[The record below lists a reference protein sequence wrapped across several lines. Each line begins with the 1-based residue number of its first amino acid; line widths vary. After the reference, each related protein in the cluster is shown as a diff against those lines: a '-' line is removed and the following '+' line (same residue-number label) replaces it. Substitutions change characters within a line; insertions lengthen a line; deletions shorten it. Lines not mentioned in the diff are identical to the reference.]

1 MEKNTSQPTVVLV
14 AFYNT
19 KALGVRYLETA
30 LRKGGYDVQTI
41 FYKTFNSVH
50 PSKTTQREL
59 ELLVERIRA
68 ADPIL
73 VGLSIM
79 SSMYLDTV
87 ELVIDAIKN
96 NFPQLPLVHGGAFA
110 SMFPERFLRRDG
122 LDFSIR
128 MDGEHPLCALADA
141 LRTGGDYRS
150 IPSLGYRE
158 NGQAVLNE
166 IGGMEG
172 DIDAYGLPT
181 INSEKACFIEHDKLT
196 EGDPQLGTLSYEVIA
211 SRGCPF
217 TCSYCCCVNLAR
229 LYPKGTKHVRTR
241 SVKSIIDELK
251 IAKKACR
258 KLVFVHFYDEIFP
271 NLPGW
276 VDEFVVEYKKHI
288 NLPFTIWSHP
298 KMVDEEVLRKLKAV
312 GLTEVIMGIQSGSP
326 HIRKDVFHRYETN
339 EDIIEAT
346 RIIHD
351 AGVFWA
357 SYDFMLRHP
366 FETLDTLKETYQ
378 LVKKMHGP
386 FELQMHG
393 LNFLPGT
400 DIVPMAIDQGY
411 LTAQEMDEIMYA
423 PMEQQFGAY
432 WFRENSTDSQLWYE
446 MIYLLQFKSTRKKA
460 EQWESDPAAHHQEVD
475 ALYAKAQKMAQ
486 RRYYYKKA
494 RVVLKSKLHIG

>member
-59 ELLVERIRA
+59 ELLVERIRS
-68 ADPIL
+68 ADPVL

-87 ELVIDAIKN
+87 ELVIDAVKN
-96 NFPQLPLVHGGAFA
+96 SFPQLPLVHGGAFA

-128 MDGEHPLCALADA
+128 MDGEHPLRALADA

-181 INSEKACFIEHDKLT
+181 INSEKACFIEHDRLT
-196 EGDPQLGTLSYEVIA
+196 EGDPQLNTLSYEVIA

-229 LYPKGTKHVRTR
+229 LYTKGTKHVRTR

-326 HIRKDVFHRYETN
+326 YIRKDVFHRYESN

-411 LTAQEMDEIMYA
+411 LTAEEMDKIMYA
-423 PMEQQFGAY
+423 PMEEQFGAY

-460 EQWESDPAAHHQEVD
+460 EQWESDPAAHRQEVD

>member
-1 MEKNTSQPTVVLV
+1 METKNNRVALI

-30 LRKGGYDVQTI
+30 LRGAGYDVELI
-41 FYKTFNSVH
+41 FYKSFNSVH
-50 PSKTTQREL
+50 PSKTTRREL
-59 ELLVERIRA
+59 DLLVERIR
-68 ADPIL
+68 DFNPLL
-73 VGLSIM
+73 VGLSVM

-87 ELVIDAIKN
+87 ELVIDALTG
-96 NFPQLPLVHGGAFA
+96 NFDLPLVTGGAFA
-110 SMFPERFLRRDG
+110 SMFPRRFLRREG
-122 LDFSIR
+122 KDFAIR
-128 MDGEHPLCALADA
+128 TDGEHALCALADA
-141 LRTGGDYRS
+141 LRTGGDYRD
-150 IPSLGYRE
+150 IPSLGYLEGGRQVI
-158 NGQAVLNE
+158 ND
-166 IGGMEG
+166 IGNMEP
-172 DIDAYGLPT
+172 DIDAYGLPA
-181 INSEKACFIEHDKLT
+181 IQSERACFIEHDKVA
-196 EGDPQLGTLSYEVIA
+196 EGDPQLSTLSYEVIA

-217 TCSYCCCVNLAR
+217 TCSYCCCINLAR
-229 LYPKGTKHVRTR
+229 LFPQGVKHVRTR
-241 SVKSIIDELK
+241 SVQNVIDELK
-251 IAKKACR
+251 IAKKVCK

-326 HIRKDVFHRYETN
+326 HIRKDVFHRYETD

-366 FETLDTLKETYQ
+366 FETLADLQQTYW

-386 FELQMHG
+386 FELQLHG

-400 DIVPMAIDQGY
+400 DIVPMAIEQGY
-411 LTAQEMDEIMYA
+411 FTAEEMDAVMYA
-423 PMEQQFGAY
+423 PMEEQFGAY
-432 WFRENSTDSQLWYE
+432 WKRENEPDSKMWYA
-446 MIYLLQFKSTRKKA
+446 MIYCLQFPSTRRKV
-460 EQWESDPAAHHQEVD
+460 EQWENDPAAHRAEID
-475 ALYAKAQKMAQ
+475 ALYEKAQKLAR

-494 RVVLKSKLHIG
+494 RVVLKSKIHLG